1 MQNKE
6 TLIRQVALK
15 LGTKKTVVAP
25 IIEATLASVVKALA
39 SGEAVQINNFGV
51 LSPHKL
57 NARNAR
63 NPKTGA
69 QVIVPART
77 TVKFRPAQSLQDAMA
92 TGKHPYLE
100 KHGLDILMT
109 LAQLEANDA
118 QP

>member
-6 TLIRQVALK
+6 TIVRQVALN
-15 LGTKKTVVAP
+15 LRVSKTVVAP
-25 IIEATLASVVKALA
+25 VFEAILASVVKALVD
-39 SGEAVQINNFGV
+39 GEAVQINNFGV
-51 LSPHKL
+51 LNPHHLKV
-57 NARNAR
+57 RNAR

-77 TVKFRPAQSLQDAMA
+77 TVKFRPSQSLQDAMA